1 MIIKAILVKLG
12 MLTLAVHVVTVI
24 SFLLPI
30 QPPMKLLFLAPN
42 QLQLKLHLATN
53 VAVTLPLSPLP
64 TPVVVTPETSP
75 IQTTTPIPAQVET
88 STSDDLYAEW
98 TKVAICEEG
107 GWVGSSGPAY
117 PDSLGINATNWYAN
131 GGTSDVSPAAQIAVA
146 ERIQTNVPDQSGCA
160 AW

>member
-1 MIIKAILVKLG
+1 MIIKLGILIV
-12 MLTLAVHVVTVI
+12 AVLVHI
-24 SFLLPI
+24 PIALSSSNSPPLSLLE
-30 QPPMKLLFLAPN
+30 QLL
-42 QLQLKLHLATN
+42 KSYHATN
-53 VAVTLPLSPLP
+53 VAVTLPLSPPP
-64 TPVVVTPETSP
+64 TPVAVTPETSP